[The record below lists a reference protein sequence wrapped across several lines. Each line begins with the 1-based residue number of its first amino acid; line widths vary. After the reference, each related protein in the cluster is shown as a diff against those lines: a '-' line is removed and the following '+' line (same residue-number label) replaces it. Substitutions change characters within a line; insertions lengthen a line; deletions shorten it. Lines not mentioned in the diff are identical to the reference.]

1 MPDEPRVVVAG
12 HLDVD
17 RITTETGTREGLLG
31 GSAVYTALA
40 ASIRSPPV
48 GLVGTTCADYP
59 YHRFEEAADG
69 RLRPDLVRVLGSQRR
84 NHLDY
89 TVETEGPSD
98 RTTHTYSTEQWRER
112 TELHAPRHV
121 PQIREGEVFHLS
133 PMLPRYQRLY
143 AEWAHDRGFT
153 VSLDTSEYYAA
164 NLADELAD
172 VVRRADLLVLSEVEF
187 EHLYPGFIEEPRR
200 YVDRLLDGGPDV
212 VVVRQGEDGCLVA
225 GGDSY
230 RSFDA
235 LPANVVDPT
244 GAGDSFNG
252 GFVSAYAESSLTEAC
267 THAIATAKRC
277 IEDVGVRGLIDASL
291 TEIERDAA
299 AVTHTDWR

>member
-12 HLDVD
+12 HLDID
-17 RITTETGTREGLLG
+17 RVTTETGTREELLG

-48 GLVGTTCADYP
+48 ALVGTVCADYP
-59 YHRFEEAADG
+59 YDRFEAVADG
-69 RLRPDLVRVLGSQRR
+69 RLRPDLISVLGSQRR

-98 RTTHTYSTEQWRER
+98 RTTHTYSTEQWRDR

-121 PQIREGEVFHLS
+121 PGTREGEVFHLS

-164 NLADELAD
+164 NFADELAE
-172 VVRRADLLVLSEVEF
+172 VVRRVDLLLLSEIEF
-187 EHLYPGFIEEPRR
+187 EHLYPGFLEEPRR
-200 YVDRLLDGGPDV
+200 YIDRLLDEGLDV

-225 GGDSY
+225 DGDFC

-252 GFVSAYAESSLTEAC
+252 GFVSAYPEDSVADAC
-267 THAIATAKRC
+267 TRAIATSKRC
-277 IEDVGVRGLIDASL
+277 IQDVGVRGLTDAIP
-291 TEIERDAA
+291 TEIEHDAA
-299 AVTHTDWR
+299 AVTHTDCD